1 MGVLR
6 GSSVASNIVPFLK
19 DGSFDPDAVRVMG
32 DAFDRARKLLH
43 DRGQPGV
50 VQEIIAKR
58 IIAIAEGGE
67 RDPDKMCKLALAAF
81 GIDRTD

>member
-1 MGVLR
+1 M
-6 GSSVASNIVPFLK
+6 SATIVPFLK
-19 DGSFDPDAVRVMG
+19 DGSFDPETVHAMG

-43 DRGQPGV
+43 DRGQPSV

-58 IIAIAEGGE
+58 IIEIARTGE
-67 RDPDKMCKLALAAF
+67 RDADKMCKRVLTAF

>member
-1 MGVLR
+1 
-6 GSSVASNIVPFLK
+6 VPFLK
-19 DGSFDPDAVRVMG
+19 DGSFDPETVHAMG

-43 DRGQPGV
+43 DRGQPSV

-58 IIAIAEGGE
+58 IIEIARTGE
-67 RDPDKMCKLALAAF
+67 RDADKMCKRVLTAF